1 MRITFLGDVMIT
13 KEQLDSYK
21 SNGKYNFYPS
31 VESISRE
38 YSKSDLIIANLET
51 PIAGEDK
58 KYTYKKYSFN
68 SPIELPMTLKDVGID
83 IVTTANNHCL
93 DRDEEGLVQTIYNL
107 QLCGIE
113 SIGTHDKKEDSFVIK
128 EIDGIKVGILSF
140 TYGTN
145 AFANGNYLQKGHE
158 YMVDLLQRQELG
170 NPLIRKL
177 WTSNCYLIRI
187 VRAVARKLKIGQF
200 NVPVYERREKNKNEI
215 KHYMDA
221 VKKCKDKGA
230 DYIVACLHIGGQY
243 NSEPTDYTKYICNLS
258 REIGV
263 NAVIANHEHVI
274 HGIDW
279 ENISDTSFCVYSLGN
294 FLSSSGVICEPY
306 DKTSEYSLA
315 VNIDLHRDM
324 LDNRIKADYSFEI
337 FCNRLD
343 EKGRVISEPL
353 IDHINQC
360 ENINLKKKL
369 MDDYNILMNKIY
381 GSKEIFYPL
390 EREHSVNYYGR

>member
-158 YMVDLLQRQELG
+158 YMVDLLQRQ
-170 NPLIRKL
+170 
-177 WTSNCYLIRI
+177 
-187 VRAVARKLKIGQF
+187 
-200 NVPVYERREKNKNEI
+200 
-215 KHYMDA
+215 
-221 VKKCKDKGA
+221 
-230 DYIVACLHIGGQY
+230 
-243 NSEPTDYTKYICNLS
+243 
-258 REIGV
+258 
-263 NAVIANHEHVI
+263 
-274 HGIDW
+274 
-279 ENISDTSFCVYSLGN
+279 
-294 FLSSSGVICEPY
+294 
-306 DKTSEYSLA
+306 
-315 VNIDLHRDM
+315 
-324 LDNRIKADYSFEI
+324 
-337 FCNRLD
+337 
-343 EKGRVISEPL
+343 
-353 IDHINQC
+353 
-360 ENINLKKKL
+360 
-369 MDDYNILMNKIY
+369 
-381 GSKEIFYPL
+381 
-390 EREHSVNYYGR
+390 